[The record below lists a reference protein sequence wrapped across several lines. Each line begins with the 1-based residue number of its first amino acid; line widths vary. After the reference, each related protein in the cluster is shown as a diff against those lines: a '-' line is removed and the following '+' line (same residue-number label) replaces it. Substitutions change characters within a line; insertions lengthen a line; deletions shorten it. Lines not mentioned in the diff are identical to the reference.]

1 MHLVPF
7 IHSPTH
13 SLTHSLIH
21 LIFRGDFHR
30 QYFTGAG
37 NHQKGAREKREAR
50 EEKREKQHTH
60 TLDLWRLPS
69 DSALKYCRYVRAHAH
84 ICK

>member
-37 NHQKGAREKREAR
+37 NYQKGAREKREAR
-50 EEKREKQHTH
+50 EEIEREATH
-60 TLDLWRLPS
+60 ANTRPLEFGGYHQTVL
-69 DSALKYCRYVRAHAH
+69 
-84 ICK
+84 